1 MTTVRL
7 VLTPEYIG
15 VDRADG
21 LRLRVSQSKPK

>member
-1 MTTVRL
+1 MTTTHP
-7 VLTPEYIG
+7 VLTPEYVG